1 MAFITNTRTGVT
13 IECSNKDVIVTLKK
27 DPDYIVKE
35 AVDLTEMKLDE
46 LKAEAVKRGLEVP
59 KKVTKA
65 QLIALL
71 S

>member
-1 MAFITNTRTGVT
+1 MAFITNTKTGIT
-13 IECSNKDVIVTLKK
+13 IECSNKDVIATLKK

-35 AVDLTEMKLDE
+35 EVDLSEMKLDE
-46 LKAEAVKRGLEVP
+46 LKEEAIRRGIELP

-65 QLIALL
+65 QIIALL

>member
-1 MAFITNTRTGVT
+1 MAFIYNKKTKVT
-13 IECSNKDVIVTLKK
+13 TECRNEDVIATLKK

-35 AVDLTEMKLDE
+35 AIDLSEMKLDE
-46 LKAEAVKRGLEVP
+46 LKAEAIKRGLEVP

-65 QLIALL
+65 QLIVLL